1 MPGQPGAEYQE
12 AARLL
17 RDWLAEGILVTEDE
31 PALYLY
37 QQRLAAP
44 GPDGDGV
51 LQRGLIGAVR
61 LAPPEARIV
70 LPHEDVMP
78 GPVLGRRQLM
88 EATEANLEP
97 IFLLY
102 DGGPDTV
109 TARLSR
115 RGGRG
120 RAARAQ
126 RPDRATASSTRC
138 GR

>member
-1 MPGQPGAEYQE
+1 MDPPPGA
-12 AARLL
+12 
-17 RDWLAEGILVTEDE
+17 
-31 PALYLY
+31 
-37 QQRLAAP
+37 
-44 GPDGDGV
+44 GDGV

-88 EATEANLEP
+88 EATQANLEP

-102 DGGPDTV
+102 DGGPDTA
-109 TARLSR
+109 TGPADR
-115 RGGRG
+115 RGWP
-120 RAARAQ
+120 
-126 RPDRATASSTRC
+126 RPASPCSAPGPRTASSTAC

>member
-1 MPGQPGAEYQE
+1 M
-12 AARLL
+12 
-17 RDWLAEGILVTEDE
+17 
-31 PALYLY
+31 
-37 QQRLAAP
+37 
-44 GPDGDGV
+44 

-78 GPVLGRRQLM
+78 GPVAGRRQLM

-109 TARLSR
+109 TARLTDEV
-115 RGGRG
+115 
-120 RAARAQ
+120 AAAGAAGAQ
-126 RPDRATASSTRC
+126 RPDQRRHRAHAVAADRP
-138 GR
+138 GRARGHRR